1 MSALTSISIYNDLTT
16 GKTCI
21 SMRTTNHEL
30 TCRVYEVLDV
40 IIEESQH
47 LITQVSLYSW
57 NQDIDYILTNLC
69 QHSIIIVLTICLLD
83 EIIMLG
89 RNYDGIDAL
98 WDIIV

>member
-1 MSALTSISIYNDLTT
+1 
-16 GKTCI
+16 
-21 SMRTTNHEL
+21 MRTTNHEL

-83 EIIMLG
+83 KIIMLG